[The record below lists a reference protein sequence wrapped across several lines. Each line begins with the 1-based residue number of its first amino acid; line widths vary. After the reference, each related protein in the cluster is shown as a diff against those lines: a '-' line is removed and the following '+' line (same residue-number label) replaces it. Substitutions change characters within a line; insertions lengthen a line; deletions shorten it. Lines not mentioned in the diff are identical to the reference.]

1 MRPRKL
7 RHDART
13 QSKSKLTSG
22 NAHER
27 ERTPHTGST
36 LRTSAPQDS
45 QHLAQ
50 RARYALS
57 SGNSW
62 NEAVSAGAPH
72 AVSVHGVLGASSE
85 LKRALSGVGPVVE
98 KLLAEEAVTDVLINS
113 SHAIWVDRGA
123 GLEKVGHHRGSF
135 ADDSEVRRLAVR
147 MAAVAGQRLDDQQP
161 IVDGTLPGGIRLHA
175 VLAPLGS
182 EGTLISLR
190 RHRPHSFTLEQ
201 MAELGTFPP
210 QLVPLLDAAVA
221 QHANMMISGSTG
233 SGKTTLLAALLSR
246 VSERERI
253 LVIEESAE
261 LQPQHPHVVHL
272 QVRKANVQGA
282 GLIDMSDLV
291 KAAMRM
297 RPDRLVLGEC
307 RGGEVRD
314 VLSAL
319 NTGHE
324 GGWATIHANSAE
336 DVPARLVALG
346 ALAGMNEQVVAAQ
359 AASGLDGVLHIERTP
374 HGRKLMGIA
383 VFAREGSVLVAQP
396 ALTRVNEGWQAGPAW
411 ERLRARL
418 KLSDATVGA
427 IPRFVPYEAEQA
439 TYARQASARSPCDH
453 AAGDQA
459 LIDPHA
465 ESIASAD
472 VSLEN
477 SRLSRRAR
485 HRASK
490 E

>member
-1 MRPRKL
+1 MRRRRK
-7 RHDART
+7 
-13 QSKSKLTSG
+13 KLEPS
-22 NAHER
+22 ER
-27 ERTPHTGST
+27 EPHRRTRAQDEGEPHKRPVLTEGGANEEQLLT
-36 LRTSAPQDS
+36 
-45 QHLAQ
+45 Q
-50 RARYALS
+50 RGRYALS
-57 SGNSW
+57 AGDSW

-72 AVSVHGVLGASSE
+72 AVSVHGVLGASSQ

-98 KLLAEEAVTDVLINS
+98 RLLAQEEVTDVLINS

-123 GLEKVGHHRGSF
+123 GLEKVERHHGSF
-135 ADDSEVRRLAVR
+135 ADDTEVRRLAVR

-201 MAELGTFPP
+201 MAALDTFPT

-221 QHANMMISGSTG
+221 QHTNMMISGSTG

-359 AASGLDGVLHIERTP
+359 AASGLDGVIHIERTP
-374 HGRKLMGIA
+374 EGRKLMGIA
-383 VFAREGSVLVAQP
+383 VFEREGNMLVARP
-396 ALTRVNEGWQAGPAW
+396 ALTRRGESWEAGRGW
-411 ERLRARL
+411 ERLRTRL
-418 KLSDATVGA
+418 KLSDEMVAA
-427 IPRFVPYEAEQA
+427 IPGLAQ
-439 TYARQASARSPCDH
+439 
-453 AAGDQA
+453 G
-459 LIDPHA
+459 
-465 ESIASAD
+465 AD
-472 VSLEN
+472 VSQELGADVTV
-477 SRLSRRAR
+477 SRGADVSPARSRPSRRAR
-485 HRASK
+485 HRAK
-490 E
+490 EERQ